1 MGKASAKKR
10 KNSGQNNDCD
20 SLMDKI
26 RIELEKMDI
35 EKLTSFSLHVAK
47 KYPTVSL
54 LKQPHQATP
63 SDQP

>member
-1 MGKASAKKR
+1 MGKVSAKKR
-10 KNSGQNNDCD
+10 KSVNDRD
-20 SLMDKI
+20 SLMNKI
-26 RIELEKMDI
+26 KLELKKMDI